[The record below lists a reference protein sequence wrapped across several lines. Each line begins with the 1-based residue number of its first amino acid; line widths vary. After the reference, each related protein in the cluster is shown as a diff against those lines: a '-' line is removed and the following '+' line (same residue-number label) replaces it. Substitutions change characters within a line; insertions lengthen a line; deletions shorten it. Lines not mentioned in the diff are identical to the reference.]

1 MEIDTGRW
9 NTRLK
14 KRSVGFLP
22 FFVFFPSFV
31 EKGIIF
37 FDNFCFLFF
46 VFVFVYIYI
55 YISVAF

>member
-14 KRSVGFLP
+14 KRSVGFLL
-22 FFVFFPSFV
+22 FFCFFHLLLKRVLFFL
-31 EKGIIF
+31 IIF
-37 FDNFCFLFF
+37 VFCFLFLF
-46 VFVFVYIYI
+46 LCIYI